1 MPAAPTEIDGITA
14 AAKVNVAIPV
24 RVFEGMSASSAMI
37 FRRRLWKIF
46 AMSRYTT
53 ARLNTTSS

>member
-24 RVFEGMSASSAMI
+24 CVFEGMSASSAMI

-46 AMSRYTT
+46 AMGRYTT